1 MKRRATAAALTLVL
15 ALSLGACGAPEQ
27 KETER
32 TAPEEETEAVLP
44 EKKYADLRY
53 LDFMPDGGAFSKR
66 VYRQGEYWKEYLYTY
81 TFNEGTVFEGA
92 EEEKAR
98 LLEEGKD
105 PGLGVRAL
113 HERGITARA

>member
-1 MKRRATAAALTLVL
+1 MKRRTAAAALTLVL

-66 VYRQGEYWKEYLYTY
+66 VYRQGGVL
-81 TFNEGTVFEGA
+81 EGVS
-92 EEEKAR
+92 
-98 LLEEGKD
+98 
-105 PGLGVRAL
+105 L
-113 HERGITARA
+113 HIYVQRGYGF